1 LNLTKASV
9 PAAVAL
15 LVSGLMFP
23 YPAYAVGRDVG
34 RLTVDCDLGDLER
47 ETIVYLEVGD
57 TFRIYNDTSPVFDE
71 DGNIVSD
78 APCLIEDPH
87 NILGGEEVNHSFS
100 GPGLVD
106 WDSTSSPITINN
118 SGTFTISE
126 DGGSGATVT
135 FRVTTGI
142 LFGDPSGGNGSGYE
156 NDVFTYEEV
165 FLLEGTT
172 LVGATLTISEIANL
186 VNDEFMLDGG
196 PRDAGGGL
204 GSYLSPDNS
213 SLEGFAEFTIA
224 FHAAGDPSIP
234 ITLNNISVTI
244 KDIDNEQYVAAEN
257 VDSYSLSA
265 TPPTELSARTVG
277 TTLFVEELDGDGS
290 RTEDEDHWAVLNF
303 SSASTITMRLGSRDG
318 DGALFNSLFAVAE
331 WSSAP
336 ATIATGSISPPN
348 PTPTPAVT
356 TPVTTP
362 APAAV
367 TPVAV
372 ATPTLATTGPSNLS
386 NEILLGSS
394 IALVALG
401 VWLLG
406 VRRRLRT

>member
-1 LNLTKASV
+1 MNLTKASV

-47 ETIVYLEVGD
+47 ETVVYLEVGD

-126 DGGSGATVT
+126 DGGDGATVT
-135 FRVTTGI
+135 FRVTPGI
-142 LFGDPSGGNGSGYE
+142 LFGDPFGGNGWGYE

-165 FLLEGTT
+165 FLLGGTT
-172 LVGATLTISEIANL
+172 VVGATVTISEIGNL
-186 VNDEFMLDGG
+186 VDDEFMLDGG

-204 GSYLSPDNS
+204 GSYISPDNS

-224 FHAAGDPSIP
+224 FHAAGDPYTPIP
-234 ITLNNISVTI
+234 LNNISVTI

-265 TPPTELSARTVG
+265 TPPTELNARTVG

-290 RTEDEDHWAVLNF
+290 RTQDEEHWVVLNF
-303 SSASTITMRLGSRDG
+303 NSASTITMRVGSRDG

-336 ATIATGSISPPN
+336 ATITTGSSSPAAPVSTAAPSLLAATG
-348 PTPTPAVT
+348 AKVEWLVVT
-356 TPVTTP
+356 G
-362 APAAV
+362 
-367 TPVAV
+367 
-372 ATPTLATTGPSNLS
+372 L
-386 NEILLGSS
+386 
-394 IALVALG
+394 LVAIAG
-401 VWLLG
+401 SGLL
-406 VRRRLRT
+406 VSSRRKRIW